1 MHVISEAQEQHRNVE
16 LHVDN
21 FVVVVVV
28 VVVLVD
34 FNFVGSLFL
43 CLAKMILLL
52 MKGVQCQ
59 SVSKILH

>member
-34 FNFVGSLFL
+34 FNFVASLFPML
-43 CLAKMILLL
+43 GKNDFATDERSA
-52 MKGVQCQ
+52 VSVCQ
-59 SVSKILH
+59 

>member
-1 MHVISEAQEQHRNVE
+1 MHVISKAQEQHKNVE
-16 LHVDN
+16 LHVVN

-28 VVVLVD
+28 VIMVD

>member
-1 MHVISEAQEQHRNVE
+1 MHVISKAQEQHKNVE
-16 LHVDN
+16 LHVVN
-21 FVVVVVV
+21 IVVVVVM
-28 VVVLVD
+28 VD
-34 FNFVGSLFL
+34 FSFVGSLFL

>member
-1 MHVISEAQEQHRNVE
+1 MHVISKAQEQHKNVE
-16 LHVDN
+16 LHVVN
-21 FVVVVVV
+21 FVVVVVM
-28 VVVLVD
+28 VD

>member
-16 LHVDN
+16 LHVVN
-21 FVVVVVV
+21 FVVVVVM
-28 VVVLVD
+28 VD